1 MIPDK
6 AKRRPSRRRSQ
17 KWFGNLASDFHFKP
31 LSPSE
36 LAIKHPSA
44 QRWFRAKRRR
54 GIRYR
59 RWHIG
64 EPVASEREFRRF
76 VLWRCEA
83 NLHHFRRRG
92 RRPTSRPYM

>member
-59 RWHIG
+59 RCHIG
-64 EPVASEREFRRF
+64 EPVAAEREFRSCAR
-76 VLWRCEA
+76 VTSSSATRKP
-83 NLHHFRRRG
+83 RRSG
-92 RRPTSRPYM
+92 ALRR